1 MEVNIPFIVVVC
13 MIAAAVIGFIILVI
27 YTDKI
32 GKIKDRIYK
41 ESKRLGKQSEIN
53 KVYIFPAVPSEKMMV
68 SCRNKRQFDYFDPD
82 LYFKGRLNEEKLTDY
97 SLKCSTA
104 EKNEAEY
111 KKYIQEL
118 SQIPP
123 TEYEKKR
130 WIKWERKEYEKRIK
144 KRPADYTVTV
154 GWDYRSPKGRNY
166 YSRHSIFSKEHVHW
180 LLNVWTKEMEER
192 ETRQAQIARER
203 AAMSDSL
210 RYKVFKRDGYR
221 CRICGATAADG
232 VKLEVDHIYP
242 VSLGGKT
249 ELSNL
254 QTLCYRCNRGKSNKV

>member
-1 MEVNIPFIVVVC
+1 MGVNIPFIVVVC
-13 MIAAAVIGFIILVI
+13 LIVLATIGFVLLVI
-27 YTDKI
+27 CKDKVE
-32 GKIKDRIYK
+32 KIKNRIK
-41 ESKRLGKQSEIN
+41 EESKRLEKQSEIN
-53 KVYIFPAVPSEKMMV
+53 KVYSFPAVPCEKMVV

-82 LYFKGRLNEEKLTDY
+82 LYFKGYLNEEKLTDY

-111 KKYIQEL
+111 KKYVQEL

-144 KRPADYTVTV
+144 KLLVDYTVTIR
-154 GWDYRSPKGRNY
+154 WTYRSPQGRNY
-166 YSRHSIFSKEHVHW
+166 YSRHSIFSKEHVNW
-180 LLNVWTKEMEER
+180 LLNVWTREMEEK

-203 AAMSDSL
+203 AAMSPSL
-210 RYKVFKRDGYR
+210 RYKVLKRDGYR
-221 CRICGATAADG
+221 CRICGSTAADG

-254 QTLCYRCNRGKSNKV
+254 QTLCERCNRGKSNNV